1 MNKKISIGL
10 TVALI
15 FLSITATFAITMTV
29 SQKIYN
35 GLVSRLSNRSELY
48 DGYSA
53 IDDYVRTNFYGDFDD
68 DALFSHTAQ
77 GYMKGLDDPGSF
89 YMTAKEYIEYT
100 RRMAGEGGIGVDVS
114 YDAAADKMVITQV
127 YPDSSAESAELKTGD
142 VIVALDN
149 QTVDA
154 SNAYAVMDS
163 LQVGRRFNTVSL
175 TYERGGSRKT
185 VSVVR
190 GLARTV
196 SSSVL
201 GKTGY
206 VRITGFY
213 ANTAQQFAQEI
224 ASLNDQG
231 VTALIIDVRGCDEG
245 LVENASATV
254 DLLLPSGA
262 ETTGAIA
269 SAIGKDDKVLMNFTS
284 DTQCITFPKGIVV
297 LTDGATSGAA
307 ELLAAQLHDFSK
319 CTLLGTETAG
329 ELTLQKV
336 FEMENGSAIS
346 LTVARVRTYNGDFYS
361 DGKGL
366 KPDEAVELASRV
378 EQSHSLENVG
388 DDNQLA
394 AALARL
400 SSDD

>member
-1 MNKKISIGL
+1 MVLNVL
-10 TVALI
+10 NI
-15 FLSITATFAITMTV
+15 FNVINMD
-29 SQKIYN
+29 K
-35 GLVSRLSNRSELY
+35 LVNRVHMPS
-48 DGYSA
+48 
-53 IDDYVRTNFYGDFDD
+53 
-68 DALFSHTAQ
+68 
-77 GYMKGLDDPGSF
+77 
-89 YMTAKEYIEYT
+89 
-100 RRMAGEGGIGVDVS
+100 
-114 YDAAADKMVITQV
+114 KM
-127 YPDSSAESAELKTGD
+127 
-142 VIVALDN
+142 
-149 QTVDA
+149 
-154 SNAYAVMDS
+154 
-163 LQVGRRFNTVSL
+163 
-175 TYERGGSRKT
+175 
-185 VSVVR
+185 
-190 GLARTV
+190 
-196 SSSVL
+196 
-201 GKTGY
+201 
-206 VRITGFY
+206 
-213 ANTAQQFAQEI
+213 
-224 ASLNDQG
+224 
-231 VTALIIDVRGCDEG
+231 
-245 LVENASATV
+245 V

>member
-29 SQKIYN
+29 SQNIYN

-68 DALFSHTAQ
+68 DVLFASTAQ

-89 YMTAKEYIEYT
+89 YMTAREYIEYT
-100 RRMAGEGGIGVDVS
+100 RLMAGEGGIGVEVS

-127 YPDSSAESAELKTGD
+127 YADSSAENAELKKGD
-142 VIVALDN
+142 VIISVDD
-149 QTVDA
+149 QKVDA

-163 LQVGRRFNTVSL
+163 LRVGRRFNTVSV
-175 TYERGGSRKT
+175 TYERAGSRKT

-190 GLARTV
+190 GFARTV
-196 SSSVL
+196 TSSVL
-201 GKTGY
+201 GKIGY
-206 VRITGFY
+206 VRVTGFF
-213 ANTAQQFAQEI
+213 ANTAQQFSQELT
-224 ASLNDQG
+224 ALNDQG
-231 VTALIIDVRGCDEG
+231 VTALIIDIRGCDEG

-269 SAIGKDDKVLMNFTS
+269 SAIGKDNKVLMNFTS
-284 DTQCITFPKGIVV
+284 DTQCVTFPKGIVV

-307 ELLAAQLHDFSK
+307 ELLAAQLRDFSK
-319 CTLLGTETAG
+319 CTVLGVKTAG
-329 ELTLQKV
+329 EMTLQKV

-346 LTVARVRTYNGDFYS
+346 LTVAKVKSYNGSFYC

-366 KPDEAVELASRV
+366 EPDETVELASRV
-378 EQSHSLENVG
+378 EQSHSLEDVG

-394 AALARL
+394 AALAKL
-400 SSDD
+400 SND

>member
-10 TVALI
+10 AIALI

-29 SQKIYN
+29 SQNIYN

-53 IDDYVRTNFYGDFDD
+53 IDGYVRTNFYGDFDD
-68 DALFSHTAQ
+68 DALFAYTAQ
-77 GYMKGLDDPGSF
+77 GYMKGLNDPGSF

-114 YDAAADKMVITQV
+114 YDSAADKMVITQV
-127 YPDSSAESAELKTGD
+127 YADSSAESAELKQGD
-142 VIVALDN
+142 VIVAIDDK
-149 QTVDA
+149 TVNA
-154 SNAYAVMDS
+154 SNAYEIMDS
-163 LQVGRRFNTVSL
+163 LRVGRRFNTVSV

-190 GLARTV
+190 GFARTV
-196 SSSVL
+196 TSSVL

-213 ANTAQQFAQEI
+213 ANTAEQLSQEI
-224 ASLNDQG
+224 AKLTDQG

-245 LVENASATV
+245 LIENASAAV

-269 SAIGKDDKVLMNFTS
+269 SAIGKNGKVLMNFTS
-284 DTQCITFPKGIVV
+284 DTQCVTFPKGIVV
-297 LTDGATSGAA
+297 LIDGSTSGAA

-319 CTLLGTETAG
+319 CTLLGVKTAG
-329 ELTLQKV
+329 EMTLQKI

-346 LTVARVRTYNGDFYS
+346 LTVAKVKTYNGDFYC
-361 DGKGL
+361 DGAGL
-366 KPDEAVELASRV
+366 EPDETVELASRV
-378 EQSHSLENVG
+378 EQSHDLEDVG
-388 DDNQLA
+388 ADNQLA
-394 AALARL
+394 AALTKL
-400 SSDD
+400 SND